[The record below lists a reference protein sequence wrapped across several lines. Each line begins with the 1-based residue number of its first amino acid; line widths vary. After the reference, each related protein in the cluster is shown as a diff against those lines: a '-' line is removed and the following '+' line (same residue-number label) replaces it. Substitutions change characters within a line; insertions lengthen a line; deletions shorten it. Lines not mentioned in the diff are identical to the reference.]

1 MSTEIS
7 HFYPDLFISLT
18 YILASGS
25 AKVNPE
31 KERGS
36 AVKNVNFTFG
46 YLVGRGS
53 LRVRTKGKSH
63 FKLINYPMA

>member
-36 AVKNVNFTFG
+36 AVKKRKLYF
-46 YLVGRGS
+46 
-53 LRVRTKGKSH
+53 RVSSGERKFKGKDKRKIT
-63 FKLINYPMA
+63 F